1 MKVIQRALELTH
13 DEYYKKHLSI
23 INSMLPKH
31 LVPKEIE
38 VLAAFMGADP
48 KLVEDDRFNPVIRKK
63 VMAQLGLQPGGL
75 SNYLKALINKG
86 CLTKSEITKKITIKE
101 YLLPEDDGQ
110 GYRFKLSKNK

>member
-1 MKVIQRALELTH
+1 MKIIQKSEKLSHE
-13 DEYYKKHLSI
+13 DYYKKHLSI
-23 INSMLPKH
+23 INSMLPNH

-48 KLVEDDRFNPVIRKK
+48 KLIEDDRFNPVIRKK

-101 YLLPEDDGQ
+101 HLLPEDDGQ
-110 GYRFKLSKNK
+110 GYRFKIMKK